1 MPLLSPKEAATA
13 LGVSLRH
20 VQSLI
25 SEADTTPKL
34 SRWKWGRELVNL
46 SPRTSLRRTVRV
58 NMDAVLASR

>member
-58 NMDAVLASR
+58 NMDAVLVSR